1 MEQIYKGKKV
11 VIMGLGLHG
20 GGVAAAKFF
29 CNQGSSVLVT
39 DLKTEEQLID
49 SIERLSGLPI
59 KYTLGGHKEEDFLKA
74 DLIIKNPDVPW
85 SSPYIEIAKKHNI
98 EIQTDISLFLKLSG
112 AFVVGVTGT
121 KGKTTT
127 SSLIYHLLKNKFDNL
142 FLAGNMG
149 RSTFELLDKVKAGDR
164 VVLEL
169 SSFELEELNICPN
182 IAVVTNIMQDHLN
195 RYSGMQDY
203 IKAKKNIFKL
213 QNSDDALFLNADDF
227 IVRQFGNET
236 KSKVVFFSGKE
247 VDLSEMKIFGD
258 HNKAN
263 VAAAIAVAKFLGV
276 DDSDIEKSLKTFSGP
291 SSRQEF
297 VAEVNGIKYFNDT
310 TATIPEAVVAA
321 IDAFSSRFSNAKIF
335 LICGGVYKGVDYTEM
350 TNKIK
355 DKSVFVILLPGNAS
369 EKIKEHLLNYKDI
382 SEVSSMQEAV
392 KTASELAKAGDL
404 VALSPAASS
413 FNMFK
418 NEFDRGDQFI
428 KAVKNLK

>member
-29 CNQGSSVLVT
+29 CNQESEVLVT
-39 DLKTEEQLID
+39 DLKTKDQLLD
-49 SIERLSGLPI
+49 SIENLSGLPI
-59 KYTLGGHKEEDFLKA
+59 KYVLGGHREEDFLTA
-74 DLIIKNPDVPW
+74 DLIVKNPDVPW

-98 EIQTDISLFLKLSG
+98 EVQTDISLFFKLSG
-112 AFVVGVTGT
+112 VFVIGVTGT

-127 SSLIYHLLKNKFDNL
+127 SSLIYHLLKSKFENV
-142 FLAGNMG
+142 FLAGNIG
-149 RSTFELLDKVKAGDR
+149 VSTFELLDKVKASDK

-169 SSFELEELNICPN
+169 SSFELEGLDVCPN

-203 IKAKKNIFKL
+203 IEAKKNIFKF
-213 QNSDDALFLNADDF
+213 QNSGDALFLNDDDF

-236 KSKVVFFSGKE
+236 KSKVIFFSGKE
-247 VDLSEMKIFGD
+247 IDLSGMKIFGE

-263 VAAAIAVAKFLGV
+263 VAAAISVAKFLGV
-276 DDSDIEKSLKTFSGP
+276 DDSEIERSLKTFNSP

-297 VAEVNGIKYFNDT
+297 VAEVRGVKYFNDT
-310 TATIPEAVVAA
+310 TATIPEAVIAA
-321 IDAFSSRFSNAKIF
+321 IDAFSSRFPGAKIF
-335 LICGGVYKGVDYTEM
+335 LICGGVYKGVEYMDM
-350 TNKIK
+350 VRKIK
-355 DKSVFVILLPGNAS
+355 EKSVFVILLPGNAS
-369 EKIKEHLLNYKDI
+369 EKIKEHLLDYKDI
-382 SEVSSMQEAV
+382 IGVSSMQEAV

-404 VALSPAASS
+404 VVLSPAASS

-418 NEFDRGDQFI
+418 NEFDRGNQFV
-428 KAVKNLK
+428 KAVKSLE